1 MTEPNNDKLRQ
12 LLRKTI
18 APVDSELKRDLWP
31 QMLRRMEEPASQFGW
46 LDWAMTGVLAVSLA
60 LFPEMIPLLLYY
72 V

>member
-1 MTEPNNDKLRQ
+1 MTEQNNDNLRQ

-31 QMLRRMEEPASQFGW
+31 QMLRRMEEPASHFGW